1 MEGLEN
7 DNQSIDS
14 DHNSSGAGDS
24 LPDTEPAEEAPAQ
37 DVLPDQSSADEQ
49 PADTGSEQQGESSTG
64 DSQGTETDESSTGA
78 DEEGAGTTEPET
90 ESESESESE
99 SEPGTEESTE
109 QETETE
115 SGTEDI
121 MEAGA
126 GESGV
131 LNLSDLTELTGED
144 LEIISLQLDQ
154 LHQDSVQLHSDIAL
168 IACFIILFA
177 VEMAFKYLYRLFRIF
192 I

>member
-14 DHNSSGAGDS
+14 DHNSSGTGDS
-24 LPDTEPAEEAPAQ
+24 LPDTEHSEEASAQ
-37 DVLPDQSSADEQ
+37 DVLSDQGAADEQ

-90 ESESESESE
+90 ESESESKSE

-121 MEAGA
+121 MGAGA

-131 LNLSDLTELTGED
+131 LNLSELTGED
-144 LEIISLQLDQ
+144 LETISLQLDQ
-154 LHQDSVQLHSDIAL
+154 LHQDSVQLHTDIAL